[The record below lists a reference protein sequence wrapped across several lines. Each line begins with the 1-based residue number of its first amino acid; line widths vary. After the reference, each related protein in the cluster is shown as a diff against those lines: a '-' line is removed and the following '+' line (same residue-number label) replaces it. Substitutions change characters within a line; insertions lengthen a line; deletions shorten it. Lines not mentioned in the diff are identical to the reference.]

1 MQETAQQYTARL
13 LSYSEGDDALKLQ
26 AEAPTRLAAL
36 LKNRSTD
43 ELMRAPAPGKWSV
56 GQIVAHLA
64 DAEIA
69 ISWRLR
75 QILSTNT
82 VPLQGYDQ
90 DAWATALDY
99 AHRDPQQSLAQYR
112 ALREA
117 NVALLKSVPRKLWDN
132 YGEHAERGRESITH
146 MIKMTAGHDINHLR
160 QIEAI
165 VGKTDAKQ
173 VTTSAL

>member
-1 MQETAQQYTARL
+1 MQETAQQYTERL

-26 AEAPTRLAAL
+26 AEAPVRLASL
-36 LKNRSTD
+36 LKGRSSD
-43 ELMRAPAPGKWSV
+43 ELMRAPAPAKWSV
-56 GQIVAHLA
+56 AQIVAHMA

-69 ISWRLR
+69 ISFRLR
-75 QILSTNT
+75 QILSTNAI
-82 VPLQGYDQ
+82 PLQAYDQ
-90 DAWATALDY
+90 NAWADALDY
-99 AHRDPQQSLAQYR
+99 AHRDAQQSLAQYR

-146 MIKMTAGHDINHLR
+146 MVKMTAGHDINHLH

-165 VGKTDAKQ
+165 VGKSDA
-173 VTTSAL
+173 TAAD